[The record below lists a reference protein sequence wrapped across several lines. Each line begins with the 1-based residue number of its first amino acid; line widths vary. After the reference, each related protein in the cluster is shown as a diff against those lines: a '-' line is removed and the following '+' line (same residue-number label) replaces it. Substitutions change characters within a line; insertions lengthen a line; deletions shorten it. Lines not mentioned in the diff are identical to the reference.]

1 MREGDVLTVTKPDR
15 LARSAAELLSIEADR
30 PRGIVVSNTW
40 GKPGAALRARSHLQA
55 AGRIFWFMRK
65 KLSGSYFALI

>member
-1 MREGDVLTVTKPDR
+1 VRDGDVLAVTKPDR
-15 LARSAAELLSIEADR
+15 LARSTAELLSIEANR
-30 PRGIVVSNTW
+30 PREIVVSNTW
-40 GKPGAALRARSHLQA
+40 GKPGAAPRAGSHLQA